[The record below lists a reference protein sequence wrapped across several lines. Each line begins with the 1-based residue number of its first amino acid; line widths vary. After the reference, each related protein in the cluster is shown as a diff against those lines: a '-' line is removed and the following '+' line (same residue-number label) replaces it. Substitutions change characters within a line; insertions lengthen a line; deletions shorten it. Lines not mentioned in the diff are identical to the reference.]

1 MPVKRSIW
9 LLPACATLAVLS
21 MSACVEREV
30 VVRHDLVQVSRPP
43 PPPPREEVPPPPGPS
58 EVFVWQS
65 GHWRWNGRDY
75 YWQPGHWQRR
85 PEHVSQWVPPHWDER
100 GGYYFFVE
108 GHWQ

>member
-1 MPVKRSIW
+1 MKRSFW
-9 LLPACATLAVLS
+9 MRPACVAMALLS
-21 MSACVEREV
+21 VSACVEREV
-30 VVRHDLVQVSRPP
+30 VVRHEVMQVSRPP
-43 PPPPREEVPPPPGPS
+43 PPPPSETVPPPPGPP
-58 EVFVWQS
+58 EIFVWQA

-100 GGYYFFVE
+100 GGLYFFVE